1 MSELRPHPSLQE
13 LKEAL
18 EIGRLREYRRIWT
31 LINLDMMIPRE
42 VKLRIRDLI
51 FGPESD
57 EPIL

>member
-1 MSELRPHPSLQE
+1 MKPHPSIQE
-13 LKEAL
+13 LNEAL
-18 EIGRLREYRRIWT
+18 QIGRLREFKRIWT

-42 VKLRIRDLI
+42 VKLRIRDLL

>member
-1 MSELRPHPSLQE
+1 MKPHPSLQE
-13 LKEAL
+13 LNEAL
-18 EIGRLREYRRIWT
+18 QIGRLREFKRIWT

-42 VKLRIRDLI
+42 VKMRIRDLL

>member
-1 MSELRPHPSLQE
+1 MSELKPHPSIQE

-18 EIGRLREYRRIWT
+18 KIGQLREFKRIWT

-42 VKLRIRDLI
+42 VKLRIRDLL

>member
-13 LKEAL
+13 LNEAL
-18 EIGRLREYRRIWT
+18 KIGRLREFKRIWT

-42 VKLRIRDLI
+42 VKLRIRDLL